1 MAKQT
6 TEAIITLNGKQPI
19 EVLNQ
24 IHSAAEKIKQAME
37 DVQQKMNGMSPKDD
51 AYKNLSATFKTLKGQ
66 YDLLASAQVKD
77 IEATQR
83 LQSAVNNLATTSLKN
98 LRKALGD
105 GKKQIEGLSSAELE
119 QANSIRELMKTVGDQ
134 IRLLEGKYV
143 KIREG
148 LASIG
153 TQSDQ
158 WLSKAIS
165 QQQELL
171 ASTRRGTKEYKDQEQ
186 VMQML
191 TAEQNRRNASIAAE
205 ATARKQAQF
214 KQQVASSR
222 QMLSSGNLGNYSSSE
237 IQTSIN
243 TLKQAQSQAAMGGSE
258 WKQLADEIKKAE
270 AELDKLAGKTKEVK
284 QQMSEGEAKGIL
296 GDIGSHTE
304 QEVREAINA
313 LKLLQSTVNVG
324 GTQWNAYAADIE
336 KAEAELGKLTG
347 KIKEAKAGLS
357 MNDVNSRMQT
367 LSDQSE
373 QSLKEMIDSLQKAKA
388 ELTPYSQEWSDV
400 AAKLMEVKNRMA
412 DVAANAPYVR
422 NEAAAQSIAR
432 NDQMQFQDGTTHDVT
447 RQDLQWSKDF
457 LQKQLDVT
465 PVADTAKIKEIQEAL
480 GLIDERMKAL
490 NGDTEKATMSA
501 DKLDDVLNNMKS
513 ASLSELRDAS
523 AELKKQLDGLAP
535 SSDEAKKIKKQ
546 LQDLDREIKQVE
558 DDIVDVNDVIARSK
572 NGKASISELKQ
583 AYKQLEAELEK
594 VETGT
599 KEFAEK
605 HKDLEN
611 LRKKIDEVTVSA
623 KKQGGAW
630 NTALKNLTAY
640 VGLFQAFNYVKSML
654 TGVIQKNF
662 EYSGSLTDIRKVS
675 GLASEDIKELSE
687 NLAKIDTRTSVDGL
701 ARLAYEGAKLG
712 VGKYGATGM
721 AQFVAAADKIN
732 VAIGEEMGDK
742 ALPALLKMTEV
753 MGLIPKMGLEKSI
766 EATGSAMFKLSST
779 TTATSNDI
787 VEFAKRC
794 TGVARTAGITTD
806 QLLAMGS
813 AFSAQMASPEVAA
826 TAMSKFIVALQKNH
840 NLIEK
845 DLDIPDGTINKMY
858 KAGNAMDAIVLIL
871 EKMKAKGN
879 MNALGEIF
887 KDVGGDGQ
895 RLISSMVT
903 MAKNVDMLKDHLDTS
918 TEAFREGTAVTQ
930 EYEMQQQSAI
940 GILERANNLWSK
952 AFVNPDGV
960 DNVKALA
967 QTWYDI
973 SKAITDNEV
982 ALGVLKGV
990 LQMVIWSCQFLANLL
1005 PGLAAGL
1012 LFKGA
1017 AAAIT
1022 AIGKAF
1028 VGVSSSALIA
1038 TLQTEGL
1045 NAAWKKLNVSMKAN
1059 WISLVI
1065 GLLVELGVALYEVFK
1080 KTEEVADAQLDVNK
1094 YVEEGASSWEKERR
1108 KIDSYVAAV
1117 SSANT
1122 SAKERERLIKNFNKE
1137 YKPYLDKLGLEV
1149 NSVNT
1154 LKGAYAALNEELK
1167 KKMFYEIKQK
1177 AYDTELGKELG
1188 KVGKATLNYSKY
1200 INSEKGST
1208 WAAYDTAYLQ
1218 GQLDK
1223 GLNAEQIY
1231 RHMVEDVYG
1240 KSGTWSGYNGDYV
1253 LRTGSVRDNSLRGY
1267 IKNFI
1272 DAQKGYNDTK
1282 KVIDDA
1288 LDKLIGDYDPFGKED
1303 VGDLSNNA
1311 KDKDAIAE
1319 EKRRRNEQK
1328 KAWRDDLKEK
1338 EDQAKAILDDLGNYF
1353 DRQINAKISQAI
1365 SLGMDETER
1374 DEFVV
1379 PLKDE
1384 KSYALSQARLSI
1396 AGKPNKFDDVKK
1408 KLPGLMVEQPDE
1420 TGFNLS
1426 QNLLDDIIS
1435 NDISK
1440 LRELMAQLGK
1450 NLGISMNSI
1459 VAEIF
1464 AKATKNEQDILNRQ
1478 FKQQEARRKVVQ
1490 EHDYT
1495 GVVKQNLYD
1504 DFNTMGYAP
1513 PTKEETTIKKK
1524 IVDGKEVLDVSA
1536 YEARR
1541 KSIEKM
1547 YETARQGINS
1557 LYSIDVTT
1565 TQGQGLLVKM
1575 LFGDDPDGMGAR
1587 VSQSLGKN
1595 TENWKS
1601 FYLKLI
1607 QYSDEYTEAMKK
1619 QYDDQKKIVNQMW
1632 DTNKRNLA
1640 NQEKLRRM
1648 QNESNLF
1655 GKRTNLLSNLGLANL
1670 TADPEIELMKARM
1683 QAAEDYYAFV
1693 KANTQNMQ
1701 LIREADDAR
1710 QQAELN
1716 YANQMATAM
1725 KSRLSQMKELVQPIE
1740 DFGSAVGQALATMKD
1755 DADSANEAIK
1765 SALKSMLES
1774 WGKMALNDVNTQMW
1788 KAINDAGAKRGKAKA
1803 QPDIDAARKNADAN
1817 AVKEN
1822 LSDIGTA
1829 GNPAHVIVDNGISVD
1844 SNGNPVTPNANGSA
1858 NTEGTQQTS
1867 TQPTEPPAAWQK
1879 RNPGKTMDDYN
1890 REVQGIAG
1898 QTGTAVA
1905 DVATGNSS
1913 IADAGA
1919 DIAMSGVNAALNAD
1933 LGGGKKNK
1941 KEEKERKKA
1950 LKEEKKHQKELSKE
1964 TKKGTEERE
1973 KTTDKGAK
1981 KMAAATEEGN
1991 KEQSKG
1997 TELAQK
2003 TMGTAIETGMT
2014 QTYELRRANDKEELQ
2029 AEADTTQT
2037 QMTFSIAGAIGKC
2050 FQFLGPIAGP
2060 IAAAVVMST
2069 LTGLMQWALSS
2080 AFKSK
2085 SNSSSSSKN
2094 TKLVSGMLTYDSGNV
2109 QDLKPFVGDNGEVY
2123 WATEQDKPQ
2132 SGVNLLTTPTATT
2145 INGQRSLVAENGPE
2159 LVIGRETT
2167 KAMMM
2172 NNPSLLKALV
2182 NYDSNYSGR
2191 NAARR
2196 TFDEGN
2202 VGEAVGNFASGA
2214 SATDDLI
2221 TASTASNAALLQAVN
2236 ALLQRLNEP
2245 ISAKI
2250 DMYGRGNLYDSMTKA
2265 NQFMKGKV

>member
-447 RQDLQWSKDF
+447 RQDLQWSKDY

-930 EYEMQQQSAI
+930 EY
-940 GILERANNLWSK
+940 
-952 AFVNPDGV
+952 
-960 DNVKALA
+960 
-967 QTWYDI
+967 
-973 SKAITDNEV
+973 
-982 ALGVLKGV
+982 
-990 LQMVIWSCQFLANLL
+990 
-1005 PGLAAGL
+1005 
-1012 LFKGA
+1012 
-1017 AAAIT
+1017 
-1022 AIGKAF
+1022 
-1028 VGVSSSALIA
+1028 
-1038 TLQTEGL
+1038 
-1045 NAAWKKLNVSMKAN
+1045 
-1059 WISLVI
+1059 
-1065 GLLVELGVALYEVFK
+1065 
-1080 KTEEVADAQLDVNK
+1080 
-1094 YVEEGASSWEKERR
+1094 
-1108 KIDSYVAAV
+1108 
-1117 SSANT
+1117 
-1122 SAKERERLIKNFNKE
+1122 
-1137 YKPYLDKLGLEV
+1137 
-1149 NSVNT
+1149 
-1154 LKGAYAALNEELK
+1154 
-1167 KKMFYEIKQK
+1167 
-1177 AYDTELGKELG
+1177 
-1188 KVGKATLNYSKY
+1188 
-1200 INSEKGST
+1200 
-1208 WAAYDTAYLQ
+1208 
-1218 GQLDK
+1218 
-1223 GLNAEQIY
+1223 
-1231 RHMVEDVYG
+1231 
-1240 KSGTWSGYNGDYV
+1240 
-1253 LRTGSVRDNSLRGY
+1253 
-1267 IKNFI
+1267 
-1272 DAQKGYNDTK
+1272 
-1282 KVIDDA
+1282 
-1288 LDKLIGDYDPFGKED
+1288 
-1303 VGDLSNNA
+1303 
-1311 KDKDAIAE
+1311 
-1319 EKRRRNEQK
+1319 
-1328 KAWRDDLKEK
+1328 
-1338 EDQAKAILDDLGNYF
+1338 
-1353 DRQINAKISQAI
+1353 
-1365 SLGMDETER
+1365 
-1374 DEFVV
+1374 
-1379 PLKDE
+1379 
-1384 KSYALSQARLSI
+1384 
-1396 AGKPNKFDDVKK
+1396 
-1408 KLPGLMVEQPDE
+1408 
-1420 TGFNLS
+1420 
-1426 QNLLDDIIS
+1426 
-1435 NDISK
+1435 
-1440 LRELMAQLGK
+1440 
-1450 NLGISMNSI
+1450 
-1459 VAEIF
+1459 
-1464 AKATKNEQDILNRQ
+1464 
-1478 FKQQEARRKVVQ
+1478 
-1490 EHDYT
+1490 
-1495 GVVKQNLYD
+1495 
-1504 DFNTMGYAP
+1504 
-1513 PTKEETTIKKK
+1513 
-1524 IVDGKEVLDVSA
+1524 
-1536 YEARR
+1536 
-1541 KSIEKM
+1541 
-1547 YETARQGINS
+1547 
-1557 LYSIDVTT
+1557 
-1565 TQGQGLLVKM
+1565 
-1575 LFGDDPDGMGAR
+1575 
-1587 VSQSLGKN
+1587 
-1595 TENWKS
+1595 
-1601 FYLKLI
+1601 
-1607 QYSDEYTEAMKK
+1607 
-1619 QYDDQKKIVNQMW
+1619 
-1632 DTNKRNLA
+1632 
-1640 NQEKLRRM
+1640 
-1648 QNESNLF
+1648 
-1655 GKRTNLLSNLGLANL
+1655 
-1670 TADPEIELMKARM
+1670 
-1683 QAAEDYYAFV
+1683 
-1693 KANTQNMQ
+1693 
-1701 LIREADDAR
+1701 
-1710 QQAELN
+1710 
-1716 YANQMATAM
+1716 
-1725 KSRLSQMKELVQPIE
+1725 
-1740 DFGSAVGQALATMKD
+1740 
-1755 DADSANEAIK
+1755 
-1765 SALKSMLES
+1765 
-1774 WGKMALNDVNTQMW
+1774 
-1788 KAINDAGAKRGKAKA
+1788 
-1803 QPDIDAARKNADAN
+1803 
-1817 AVKEN
+1817 
-1822 LSDIGTA
+1822 
-1829 GNPAHVIVDNGISVD
+1829 
-1844 SNGNPVTPNANGSA
+1844 
-1858 NTEGTQQTS
+1858 
-1867 TQPTEPPAAWQK
+1867 
-1879 RNPGKTMDDYN
+1879 
-1890 REVQGIAG
+1890 
-1898 QTGTAVA
+1898 
-1905 DVATGNSS
+1905 
-1913 IADAGA
+1913 
-1919 DIAMSGVNAALNAD
+1919 
-1933 LGGGKKNK
+1933 
-1941 KEEKERKKA
+1941 
-1950 LKEEKKHQKELSKE
+1950 
-1964 TKKGTEERE
+1964 
-1973 KTTDKGAK
+1973 
-1981 KMAAATEEGN
+1981 
-1991 KEQSKG
+1991 
-1997 TELAQK
+1997 
-2003 TMGTAIETGMT
+2003 
-2014 QTYELRRANDKEELQ
+2014 
-2029 AEADTTQT
+2029 
-2037 QMTFSIAGAIGKC
+2037 
-2050 FQFLGPIAGP
+2050 
-2060 IAAAVVMST
+2060 
-2069 LTGLMQWALSS
+2069 
-2080 AFKSK
+2080 
-2085 SNSSSSSKN
+2085 
-2094 TKLVSGMLTYDSGNV
+2094 
-2109 QDLKPFVGDNGEVY
+2109 
-2123 WATEQDKPQ
+2123 
-2132 SGVNLLTTPTATT
+2132 
-2145 INGQRSLVAENGPE
+2145 
-2159 LVIGRETT
+2159 
-2167 KAMMM
+2167 
-2172 NNPSLLKALV
+2172 
-2182 NYDSNYSGR
+2182 
-2191 NAARR
+2191 
-2196 TFDEGN
+2196 
-2202 VGEAVGNFASGA
+2202 
-2214 SATDDLI
+2214 
-2221 TASTASNAALLQAVN
+2221 
-2236 ALLQRLNEP
+2236 
-2245 ISAKI
+2245 
-2250 DMYGRGNLYDSMTKA
+2250 
-2265 NQFMKGKV
+2265 